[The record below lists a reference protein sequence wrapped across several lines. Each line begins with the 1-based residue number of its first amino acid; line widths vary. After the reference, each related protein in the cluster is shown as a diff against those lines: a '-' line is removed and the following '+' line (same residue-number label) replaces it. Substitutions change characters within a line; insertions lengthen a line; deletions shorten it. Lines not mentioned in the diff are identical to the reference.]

1 MTFGISREC
10 FALCQHGIQLFQM
23 PSYPFHSVTSAVRMV
38 GQFGE
43 FPKRLRKPGL
53 FLKPLISL
61 QELVRGVFHMNR
73 DLVLASGSTIRAQ
86 MLRNA
91 GLRFETQIARIDED
105 TVRKSLEA
113 EDASPRDIADTLAE
127 MKARK
132 VSDKTPGVAVL
143 GCDQVLAFN
152 QKVFAKPVS
161 MDEARDQVRQLRG
174 QSHTLLS
181 AAVLYEDGEPKWR
194 HVGVV
199 RLRMRDVS
207 DAYLEDYLTRNWDS
221 VRHSVG
227 AYKLEEEGARLFTQV
242 QGDYFTVLGLPLLEL
257 LNHLTLTGRIDG

>member
-1 MTFGISREC
+1 
-10 FALCQHGIQLFQM
+10 
-23 PSYPFHSVTSAVRMV
+23 
-38 GQFGE
+38 
-43 FPKRLRKPGL
+43 
-53 FLKPLISL
+53 
-61 QELVRGVFHMNR
+61 MNL
-73 DLVLASGSTIRAQ
+73 DLVLASGSDIRAT

-91 GLRFETQIARIDED
+91 GLRFDVQVALIDEE
-105 TVRKSLEA
+105 TIRRSLEA

-132 VSDKTPGVAVL
+132 ISDKMPGALVL
-143 GCDQVLAFN
+143 GCDQVLSVDK
-152 QKVFAKPVS
+152 QVLGKPETI
-161 MDEARDQVRQLRG
+161 DDARSQLQLLRNR
-174 QSHTLLS
+174 SHTLLS

-221 VRHSVG
+221 VKHSVG

-257 LNHLTLTGRIDG
+257 LNHLTLIGRIDG